1 MYVSLFLHIYIH
13 THTYIYVNYIYIYIY
28 VSHAL
33 VCFTSCFLLL
43 KKLYNKL
50 TLLSGTNAHPVL
62 DANVTSHVKK
72 SYGSVEVIFLI
83 YQFEVTDFVLVTF
96 FFPLNIKQN
105 VTLLELCPEKNNY

>member
-13 THTYIYVNYIYIYIY
+13 THTYIYVNYIYIY
-28 VSHAL
+28 VSHTL
-33 VCFTSCFLLL
+33 IVFTSCFLLL
-43 KKLYNKL
+43 KKLCNKL

-62 DANVTSHVKK
+62 DANVASHVKK
-72 SYGSVEVIFLI
+72 SCGSVEVIFLI

-96 FFPLNIKQN
+96 FPPLNNKQN